1 MWILDFF
8 GLAMEIIT
16 SVSSHHFF
24 AHFFQLYAALAVLH
38 LCFRI
43 FWQLRRDAKNGK

>member
-8 GLAMEIIT
+8 GLAMKTIA

-24 AHFFQLYAALAVLH
+24 AYFFQFYAALAVLH

-43 FWQLRRDAKNGK
+43 FWQLRRDANNGK